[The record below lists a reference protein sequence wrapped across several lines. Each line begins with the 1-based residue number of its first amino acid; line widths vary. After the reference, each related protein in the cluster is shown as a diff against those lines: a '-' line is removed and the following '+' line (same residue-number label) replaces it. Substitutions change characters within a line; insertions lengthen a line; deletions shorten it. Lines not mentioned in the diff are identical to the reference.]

1 MPDKIFFDSNVIL
14 YLLSSDAA
22 KASTAKEL
30 MRNKGTISV
39 QVLNEVTQV
48 TQRKL
53 RYTWAQT
60 HELINA
66 LQSFC
71 EVVPLTLAIHERGR
85 KLAERYGFSVYDAM
99 IVGAAILSNARILYS
114 EDMQHGLVVDAQLSI
129 INPFVRSTETIV
141 THPL

>member
-1 MPDKIFFDSNVIL
+1 M
-14 YLLSSDAA
+14 
-22 KASTAKEL
+22 
-30 MRNKGTISV
+30 

-66 LQSFC
+66 LQGFC
-71 EVVPLTLAIHERGR
+71 EVVPLTLASHERGR

-99 IVGAAILSNARILYS
+99 IVACALLSGARILYS
-114 EDMQHGLVVDAQLSI
+114 EDMHHGLVVDAQLSI
-129 INPFVRSTETIV
+129 INPFTGSNLAISDPPYPPVNPTPSSALLSAKLRR
-141 THPL
+141 

>member
-1 MPDKIFFDSNVIL
+1 MPDKVFFDSNIVL

-22 KASTAKEL
+22 KASIAKAL

-53 RYTWAQT
+53 RYSWAQT

-66 LQSFC
+66 LQGFC
-71 EVVPLTLAIHERGR
+71 EVVPLTLASHEHGR
-85 KLAERYGFSVYDAM
+85 TLAERYGFSVYDAM
-99 IVGAAILSNARILYS
+99 IVATALIAGARILYS
-114 EDMQHGLVVDAQLSI
+114 EDMHHGPVVDTQLTI
-129 INPFVRSTETIV
+129 VNPFDRSSLALGI
-141 THPL
+141 PS